1 MARHALLVGGTRGIG
16 RALAADLLDSGWR
29 VTLASR
35 STRADDL
42 EAQGAQWHAC
52 DASDPDA
59 CAGLIQDCEPVDA
72 LVICAGPYH
81 RVPFF
86 QETAQGWRSMFE
98 NNLDPVFF
106 LAQAVLP
113 GMRQR
118 GWGRILAFSMSNAHK
133 LQANP
138 RVAAHY
144 VAKAGVLALTR
155 TLARIGAS
163 RGVTANCISPGF
175 VDSGS
180 SPPEELAQMIP
191 KIPAGRI
198 GSVDEVVAVARFL
211 LSDQAAYVNGAD
223 VPVSGAWGL

>member
-1 MARHALLVGGTRGIG
+1 
-16 RALAADLLDSGWR
+16 

-35 STRADDL
+35 TTRAQEL
-42 EAQGAQWHAC
+42 EARGANWVPC
-52 DASDPDA
+52 DASDPQA
-59 CAGLIQDCEPVDA
+59 CKALVASCEPIDA
-72 LVICAGPYH
+72 LVISAGPYH

-86 QETAQGWRSMFE
+86 QETAQGWRSMFS

-106 LAQAVLP
+106 LGQAVLP
-113 GMRQR
+113 GMRDR
-118 GWGRILAFSMSNAHK
+118 GWGRILTFSMANAHK

-144 VAKAGVLALTR
+144 VAKTGVIALTR
-155 TLARIGAS
+155 TLARVGAS

-180 SPPEELAQMIP
+180 APPEELASMVP
-191 KIPAGRI
+191 KIPAGRV
-198 GSVDEVVAVARFL
+198 GSVDDVVALARFL
-211 LSDQAAYVNGAD
+211 LSEEASYINGAD